1 MFREILQHDD
11 AIVGLVCE
19 RELSTSDLREM
30 HELLQER
37 LAGKPNL
44 GLLVHMKDWTGYQDM
59 SAMVE
64 DLKMDLA
71 HRNDFSRIAIVGDRS
86 WLKWGAA
93 LAQYLTSAEMQW
105 FDANDFDQATNWVR
119 GGYGNSASASHT
131 EVERD

>member
-30 HELLQER
+30 HELLHER

-44 GLLVHMKDWTGYQDM
+44 GLLLHMKDWTGYQDM

-71 HRNDFSRIAIVGDRS
+71 HLNDFSRIAVVGGRS
-86 WLKWGAA
+86 SLNWGNA
-93 LAQYLTSAEMQW
+93 LAQYLTLAEMQW
-105 FDANDFDQATNWVR
+105 FDANDIDQATNWVR
-119 GGYGNSASASHT
+119 GGYEYSTSAP
-131 EVERD
+131 DNGG